1 MNHCDFSEEETTNA
15 LNALY
20 QLPLPQSQNHLQN
33 HVAGTAAGAADAFH
47 FDQSHPNLSSHAMPN
62 PRKKKQ
68 KSKGTPDAAT
78 NGGTVQI
85 SGSTN
90 NIRQE
95 VVKRRSLNDM
105 QQPILE
111 SKLMSNSNV
120 EHLSKSGNFPIDK
133 IIHKQKEKHAIS
145 GMCGLT
151 FFYI

>member
-47 FDQSHPNLSSHAMPN
+47 FDQSHPNLSSQTMPN

-68 KSKGTPDAAT
+68 KSKGTPYAAT

-151 FFYI
+151 FFFI